1 MTPENF
7 VETLSPLVLC
17 PAPTGLEVFEN
28 SHQTSYSTPK
38 ARTCEEVKTNALLKM
53 ICLFPRC
60 DVLVPWRV
68 SCPHYL
74 LCIMACPDISS
85 PSNQTCANQ
94 SIDRI
99 PIFQSIQEYKP
110 NNKGNLPS
118 RELTYRTWGKGNS
131 SSKVPW

>member
-7 VETLSPLVLC
+7 VETLSPLVFC

-74 LCIMACPDISS
+74 VCIMACPDISS
-85 PSNQTCANQ
+85 PPNQTCAKQ
-94 SIDRI
+94 AIDRI
-99 PIFQSIQEYKP
+99 PIFQSIQEYIFK
-110 NNKGNLPS
+110 NLK
-118 RELTYRTWGKGNS
+118 ENQGDVKIM
-131 SSKVPW
+131 